1 LGRVASSGARAVLDI
16 STDFAYEDSRMPD
29 LRTRPEIHS
38 PEAAQILT
46 RLRQAFQAL
55 KDKQGPGG
63 YQQLAGI
70 HGLPDFQC
78 LHHVPG
84 WLPWHR
90 LYVLQLEDAL
100 RSIDADLVLPF
111 WDWTSAQSVEEGLP
125 AAFTDPTYQP
135 AGGPALPNPLL
146 SGTYMEDQQ
155 PQETFRNVGTRSQRQ
170 QTADEVA
177 AALNSQVFADFS
189 EALAVPHDDLH
200 SVWVQG
206 SMGDPTYAAYDPIFW
221 AHHANVDRLWAQWQL
236 GPNNDDPD
244 ASTQAQMLTPFNQS
258 VAQTIKFREDLH
270 YTYAGLTTMSPLV
283 PESTE
288 VVARPGADGSFTV
301 RGLRFNALRQRVS
314 LVLQGVSTHGGS
326 FRLDVFVNP
335 PGADRAPPIEGNV
348 HFAGSIGIFG
358 MSMPPHGGSSPPAP
372 GHPVPVLY
380 ERRLDITHTVAV
392 FAKDDPDFKV
402 KLVARD
408 ARGNLVEVSKIPVK
422 RVVVRVE

>member
-1 LGRVASSGARAVLDI
+1 MA
-16 STDFAYEDSRMPD
+16 D

-55 KDKQGPGG
+55 KDQQGPGS

-90 LYVLQLEDAL
+90 LYLLQVEEAL
-100 RSIDADLVLPF
+100 RAIDAGLVLPF

-125 AAFTDPTYQP
+125 APFTDPTYQP
-135 AGGPALPNPLL
+135 DGGPALPNPLL
-146 SGTYMEDQQ
+146 SGTYVEDQQ
-155 PQETFRNVGTRSQRQ
+155 SQETFRNVGTRSQRQ

-177 AALNSQVFADFS
+177 AAFDNQVFADFS
-189 EALAVPHDDLH
+189 EALATPHDDLH

-244 ASTQAQMLTPFNQS
+244 AGTQAQVLTPFNQS

-270 YTYAGLTTMSPLV
+270 YTYAGFTTMSPLA
-283 PESTE
+283 PESAE
-288 VVARPGADGSFTV
+288 MVGKLAADGSFMV
-301 RGLRFNALRQRVS
+301 RGLRFNSLQQRVS
-314 LVLQGVSTHGGS
+314 LVLEGVSTHGGS
-326 FRLDVFVNP
+326 FRLDVFVNQP
-335 PGADRAPPIEGNV
+335 DAGGTPPIEGNI

-358 MSMPPHGGSSPPAP
+358 MSMPQDGGMSPHAP
-372 GHPVPVLY
+372 GRPSPVLY
-380 ERRLDITHTVAV
+380 ERRLDITHAVAV
-392 FAKDDPDFKV
+392 FAKDHPDFKV
-402 KLVARD
+402 KLVAWD
-408 ARGNLVEVSKIPVK
+408 ARGNLVELSRVPIK
-422 RVVVRVE
+422 RFVVRAE